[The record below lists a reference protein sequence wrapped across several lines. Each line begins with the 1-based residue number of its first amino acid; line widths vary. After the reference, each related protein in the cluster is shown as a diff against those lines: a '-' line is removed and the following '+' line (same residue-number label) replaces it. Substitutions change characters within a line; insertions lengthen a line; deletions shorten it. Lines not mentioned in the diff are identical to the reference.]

1 MEIGP
6 KLKLGDLTKQTTKLD
21 DGRHHHGDLLGV
33 ISDAEVAQTLDPV
46 QFPNCDRE
54 GHRKNR
60 ELADL
65 ISDAV
70 DATKRSDE
78 HGPHFLLAWRLYP
91 NQEHPR
97 WQMKEPH
104 SCGCSCGGLAPIKGK
119 KKRKVKKGKKKTVKK
134 AAKGKKKTTR
144 KKK

>member
-1 MEIGP
+1 MEVGP
-6 KLKLGDLTKQTTKLD
+6 KLKLGDLNKQTVKLG
-21 DGRHHHGDLLGV
+21 DGRLYHGDLAGV
-33 ISDAEVAQTLDPV
+33 TSDAEAAQMSDPAE
-46 QFPNCDRE
+46 FPHCDRE

-60 ELADL
+60 ELAEL
-65 ISDAV
+65 ISDAF
-70 DATKRSDE
+70 DATKKSDE

-104 SCGCSCGGLAPIKGK
+104 SCGCSCGGLAPLKG

-134 AAKGKKKTTR
+134 ATKGKKKSSAR